1 MRCTFFSLFYE
12 VALLPIFALALAPF
26 LQLLYFLLS
35 DFHTTATMSTM
46 FGFVK
51 FFILSLAVNICYFS
65 KPLLSQTRVMD
76 SLNAILRTT
85 TNDAARMRALLA
97 LAHYVENSNPR
108 QIERYASEAVAL
120 AQKVHDTTSLVDSY
134 CLLSASSANKNLQT
148 QALEYSRL
156 ALAAARLS
164 DNAAALSAAYNQC
177 SELYRTSLLYDSA
190 IFSAERA
197 MTFALRA
204 SDTVRYA
211 RANGNLAQV
220 YVRQGRYAEAAAI
233 FDRIEP
239 IFERFQKTNDYIIT
253 LSRRGYMLGLQGEY
267 EKELPFYEKVQ
278 NISKQSNSLMG
289 MTDAALSTGQALFHL
304 RRYSEALP
312 HLHYAL
318 IMSDSLEAESTK
330 EESNL
335 YLSRVY
341 EAMGKPTEALYY
353 YKQIVSSIQQ
363 SHSLKSDQQQ
373 ILEIRRSEKL
383 LKDKEMLLAERVAAN
398 EQLRQTALI
407 ISAVAIAFFVIGGIV
422 VWRTLV
428 NKRSRERDEELKI
441 FATYTSDVI
450 TRHDTKGIY
459 QYTSPSITTLLGY
472 SPTELIGQD
481 PYPLIHPDDVAGV
494 RKVYKQ
500 VIATK
505 NVGLHTTRFRAK
517 SGEYRWIEVTFKPIL
532 DTNGKIKEFVHTTR
546 DVSGRVKAE
555 QKLRAS
561 EEALRATLDNTPN
574 VAIQWYNDNAEVVF
588 WNNASEKI
596 YGWNAKD
603 TMGRTLDKLIYTEE
617 EAASFKKTLETIRQ
631 TGDVMGPFEYQFR
644 RKNGTMGY
652 GQSTIFAIPSS
663 NPDIQESTHL
673 FVCMDIDI
681 TERKRAEDAL
691 QQVNNDMD
699 TMLRMMSVGVAVN
712 INNRYVFTNDALK
725 QILGYS
731 SEDFSR
737 IPVID
742 QLIHDEDKPF
752 VQKRYS
758 ERLSGVNPHANPL
771 EARYRHKDGYFVWV
785 QVSGLVITYQSQ
797 RATLVTFVDIT
808 ERRQIQ
814 DTLHQRE
821 RQLSALID
829 NTSDVI
835 YSVDRNYRFITF
847 NTTMSDAL
855 QEFFGI
861 ALQQGIDSLSV
872 VAPTSNLRGIWQ
884 AWYDRALQGE
894 MFTIEHQ
901 FTEPVPRYAE
911 ISFNPIRS
919 SDTAIEGVAVF
930 YRDISE
936 RKKTEIALRENEERL
951 RSIMEAMSEGM
962 LVQDK
967 NHKILFA
974 NSSLARMLDAS
985 LEELYKA
992 TIFDSRLQS
1001 IHEDG
1006 RPFRDEERPSVRA
1019 LTTGQPQY
1027 DFTMGVV
1034 KPNGAT
1040 LWMLVNAHPIIN
1052 AEEDAPSSVVS
1063 TFTDI
1068 TRRKAIEIALR
1079 ENEERLRSV
1088 VGAMSEGLVVQ
1099 DHEDSILF
1107 SNDSAAHILGLTQDQ
1122 LYGRSS
1128 YDPSWRVIHEDG
1140 TPFLP
1145 DDRPSVITLKTGKP
1159 TSGVLMGVYKP
1170 DGTLSWISINAQPIF
1185 QANQEH
1191 PSSAVVTFADVT
1203 ERKQAELALRENE
1216 ERLRSIVGTLS
1227 EGLFLQDYKGNITFC
1242 NAAASHIL
1250 GVGEEELLRS
1260 SSFSVQNRIVHEN
1273 GREFTPME
1281 HPSMKTLATGEP
1293 QSGVIMGVTRP
1304 NGTFVWLSV
1313 NSRPLYRSTNESPSA
1328 VVVTFVDITER
1339 RIAESKVRERELQ
1352 LTALI
1357 ESTSDTIYSIDTEY
1371 RLLIFNSAYQ
1381 KAAKAAFG
1389 IDISPSMSVLNFLP
1403 QSFVAEI
1410 DAWKNSYDRVLA
1422 GEQFTTVY
1430 SSNFGEN
1437 QMYAEIM
1444 FNPIRNDEG
1453 AVTGV
1458 VAFNRDIT
1466 PIKRAEE
1473 RLRKSEE
1480 LLQQTSKIAKV
1491 GGWEIDL
1498 TSADY
1503 MLTGTDTSYQIFD
1516 LEIGIYLTF
1525 ETVLK
1530 FYSPDYHQMLRTT
1543 FSNAMKTGEKFEY
1556 EIPLVTEKGRYKWV
1570 YVQGNV
1576 EQQERRAVRLYGTIQ
1591 DITER
1596 KEATLLIQEQL
1607 HALEAK
1613 TAEME
1618 RFIYTVSHDL
1628 KSPLI
1633 TIKGFLGMIQEDLQV
1648 QDYRRIPGDMKRIDN
1663 AANKMQHL
1671 LEDLLELSRV
1681 GRVINV
1687 AERFS
1692 MSVLANETVELL
1704 HGILT
1709 QRHVRVSVQPNMPR
1723 IFGDKERFREVY
1735 QNLIENAS
1743 KFMGNQSDPHI
1754 EIGVRRDDVQPIF
1767 YVRDNGVGIAK
1778 EYQEMIFGLFDKL
1791 DQHSDGTGIGL
1802 ALIKRIIELH
1812 GGRIWV
1818 ESEPGQGA
1826 TFYFTCKAE
1835 HIEEISAKESFT
1847 ES

>member
-1 MRCTFFSLFYE
+1 
-12 VALLPIFALALAPF
+12 
-26 LQLLYFLLS
+26 
-35 DFHTTATMSTM
+35 MSTIPS
-46 FGFVK
+46 FVK
-51 FFILSLAVNICYFS
+51 IFILSLAVNICCFPE
-65 KPLLSQTRVMD
+65 PLLPQTRAID
-76 SLNAILRTT
+76 SLTTTLRTT
-85 TNDAARMRALLA
+85 PNDTARLRALLA
-97 LAHYVENSNPR
+97 LAHRVENIDPR
-108 QIERYASEAVAL
+108 QRYATQAVAL
-120 AQKVHDTTSLVDSY
+120 AQKLRDTASLVESY
-134 CLLSASSANKNLQT
+134 CLLSASFAIKNLQT
-148 QALEYSRL
+148 QALEYSHL
-156 ALAAARLS
+156 ALTAARLS
-164 DNAAALSAAYNQC
+164 NNASALSTAYNQC
-177 SELYRTSLLYDSA
+177 SELYRTSLRYDSA
-190 IFSAERA
+190 IISAEWA
-197 MTFALRA
+197 MKYALRA

-211 RANGNLAQV
+211 RAQGNLAQV
-220 YVRQGRYAEAAAI
+220 YVRQGKYSEATAM
-233 FDRIEP
+233 FEQIEP
-239 IFERFQKTNDYIIT
+239 VFERFHEEIDYVIT
-253 LSRRGYMLGLQGEY
+253 LARRGYMLGLQGKY
-267 EKELPFYEKVQ
+267 EQELPFYEKVQ
-278 NISKQSNSLMG
+278 NISKQQNSRLG
-289 MTDAALSTGQALFHL
+289 MMDAALSTGEALFHL

-312 HLHYAL
+312 YLHSAL
-318 IMSDSLEAESTK
+318 IMADSLESASTK
-330 EESNL
+330 EESSL

-341 EAMGKPTEALYY
+341 EALGKPAEALSY
-353 YKQIVSSIQQ
+353 YKQIISSIQQ
-363 SHSLKSDQQQ
+363 SQSLNSDQQQ
-373 ILEIRRSEKL
+373 ILEIRRSEQL
-383 LKDKEMLLAERVAAN
+383 LKDKEMLLAEREAAN

-407 ISAVAIAFFVIGGIV
+407 ISAIAIVLFILGGIV
-422 VWRTLV
+422 VWRTIA
-428 NKRSRERDEELKI
+428 NKRSLERDEELKI
-441 FATYTSDVI
+441 FAAYTSDVI
-450 TRHDTKGIY
+450 TRHDIKGIY
-459 QYTSPSITTLLGY
+459 QYTSPSITPLLGY

-481 PYPLIHPDDVAGV
+481 PYPFIHPDDIAGV
-494 RKVYKQ
+494 QKVYKQ
-500 VIATK
+500 VITTK

-517 SGEYRWIEVTFKPIL
+517 NGEYRWIEVTIKPIL
-532 DTNGKIKEFVHTTR
+532 DTNGNIKEFVHTTR
-546 DVSGRVKAE
+546 DVSGRVEAE

-561 EEALRATLDNTPN
+561 EEAFRATLDNTPN

-596 YGWNAKD
+596 YGWSAQD
-603 TMGRTLDKLIYTEE
+603 AMRRTLDKLIYTEE
-617 EAASFKKTLETIRQ
+617 EAALFKNVLETIRQ

-644 RKNGTMGY
+644 RKDGTIGY
-652 GQSTIFAIPSS
+652 GQSTTFAIPNSA
-663 NPDIQESTHL
+663 PDAETSKQL
-673 FVCMDIDI
+673 FVCMDVDI

-691 QQVNNDMD
+691 LQVNNDMD

-712 INNRYVFTNDALK
+712 INNRYVFTNDALR

-731 SEDFSR
+731 NEDFTR

-758 ERLSGVNPHANPL
+758 ERLNSVNPHSKPI
-771 EARYRHKDGYFVWV
+771 EVRYRHKDGHFVWV

-821 RQLSALID
+821 RQLSALIN

-835 YSVDRNYRFITF
+835 YSIDRHYRFITF
-847 NTTMSDAL
+847 NATMSDAM

-861 ALQQGIDSLSV
+861 SLQQGIDSLSV

-894 MFTIEHQ
+894 MFTVEHQ

-951 RSIMEAMSEGM
+951 RSIMEAMSEGL
-962 LVQDK
+962 LVQDED
-967 NHKILFA
+967 HKILFA
-974 NSSLARMLDAS
+974 NSSLARMLDTS
-985 LEELYKA
+985 SEELYQA
-992 TIFDSRLQS
+992 TIFDERLQT

-1006 RPFRDEERPSVRA
+1006 RPFRDEERPSVLA
-1019 LTTGQPQY
+1019 LKTGLPQY
-1027 DFTMGVV
+1027 DFTMGVI
-1034 KPNGAT
+1034 KPSGEI

-1052 AEEDAPSSVVS
+1052 PEEGAPSSVVS

-1068 TRRKAIEIALR
+1068 TRRKEIEIALR

-1107 SNDSAAHILGLTQDQ
+1107 SNDSAAHILGLTTDQ

-1140 TPFLP
+1140 SPFMP

-1185 QANQEH
+1185 QAEEKH
-1191 PSSAVVTFADVT
+1191 ASSAVVTFADVT
-1203 ERKQAELALRENE
+1203 ERKNAELALRENE

-1227 EGLFLQDYKGNITFC
+1227 EGLFLQDHEGNITFC

-1250 GVGEEELLRS
+1250 GVREEELLRS
-1260 SSFSVQNRIVHEN
+1260 SSFSVQNRIVNEI
-1273 GREFTPME
+1273 GTEFTLTE

-1313 NSRPLYRSTNESPSA
+1313 NSRPLYHRTNELPAS

-1339 RIAESKVRERELQ
+1339 RLAESKVRERELQ

-1357 ESTSDTIYSIDTEY
+1357 ESTSDTIYSIDKEY

-1389 IDISPSMSVLNFLP
+1389 IDISPSMSVLSFLP
-1403 QSFVAEI
+1403 PSFRAEI
-1410 DAWKNSYDRVLA
+1410 DAWKSSYDRVLA

-1453 AVTGV
+1453 VVTGV

-1480 LLQQTSKIAKV
+1480 LLRQTSNVAQV
-1491 GGWEIDL
+1491 GGWEL
-1498 TSADY
+1498 N
-1503 MLTGTDTSYQIFD
+1503 
-1516 LEIGIYLTF
+1516 
-1525 ETVLK
+1525 
-1530 FYSPDYHQMLRTT
+1530 LRTT
-1543 FSNAMKTGEKFEY
+1543 PPQMTWTETTYDICGLPQGSPVDVQSILAQFSTPEQSTTIHNYLQETAQRGEGFDCETAQTTIRGNK
-1556 EIPLVTEKGRYKWV
+1556 LWV
-1570 YVQGNV
+1570 RILGNV
-1576 EQQERRAVRLYGTIQ
+1576 EIQDGSAVRLYGTIQ

-1596 KEATLLIQEQL
+1596 KETELLIQEQL
-1607 HALEAK
+1607 HALETK

-1633 TIKGFLGMIQEDLQV
+1633 TIKGFLGMIQEDLEA
-1648 QDYRRIPGDMKRIDN
+1648 QDYRRIPRDMQRIDN

-1709 QRHVRVSVQPNMPR
+1709 QRHVRVSVQPDMPR
-1723 IFGDKERFREVY
+1723 ILGDKERFREVY

-1754 EIGVRRDDVQPIF
+1754 EIGVRRDDIQPIF

-1818 ESEPGQGA
+1818 ESELGKGA

-1835 HIEEISAKESFT
+1835 SIEETGTQESLA
-1847 ES
+1847 E

>member
-1 MRCTFFSLFYE
+1 MR
-12 VALLPIFALALAPF
+12 V
-26 LQLLYFLLS
+26 
-35 DFHTTATMSTM
+35 
-46 FGFVK
+46 
-51 FFILSLAVNICYFS
+51 
-65 KPLLSQTRVMD
+65 
-76 SLNAILRTT
+76 
-85 TNDAARMRALLA
+85 LLA
-97 LAHYVENSNPR
+97 LAHHAENSDPR
-108 QIERYASEAVAL
+108 QIERYATQALTL
-120 AQKVHDTTSLVDSY
+120 AQKFRDTAAFVDSY
-134 CLLSASSANKNLQT
+134 YFLSVTAENKNLQT
-148 QALEYSRL
+148 QAWEYSRL
-156 ALAAARLS
+156 ALAAAQLS
-164 DNAAALSAAYNQC
+164 NNAITLSTAYNQC
-177 SELYRTSLLYDSA
+177 SELYRTSLRYDSA

-197 MTFALRA
+197 MAYALRA

-220 YVRQGRYAEAAAI
+220 YVRQGRYSEATEI
-233 FDRIEP
+233 FQQIEP
-239 IFERFQKTNDYIIT
+239 VFERFHEENDYVIT
-253 LSRRGYMLGLQGEY
+253 LARRGYMLGLQGEY
-267 EKELPFYEKVQ
+267 EKELPFYEKIQ
-278 NISKQSNSLMG
+278 NISKQTNSRRG
-289 MTDAALSTGQALFHL
+289 MMDAALSMGEALFHL
-304 RRYSEALP
+304 RRYAEALP
-312 HLHYAL
+312 HLQYAL
-318 IMSDSLEAESTK
+318 TMSDSLEVESTK

-353 YKQIVSSIQQ
+353 YKQIVSSVQR
-363 SHSLKSDQQQ
+363 SHSLNSDQQQ
-373 ILEIRRSEKL
+373 ILEIRRSEQL
-383 LKDKEMLLAERVAAN
+383 LKDKEMLLAEREAAN
-398 EQLRQTALI
+398 EQLRQTALV
-407 ISAVAIAFFVIGGIV
+407 ISAAAIVFFILGSIV
-422 VWRTLV
+422 VWRTV
-428 NKRSRERDEELKI
+428 ANKRSRKRDEELQV
-441 FATYTSDVI
+441 FANYTSDVI
-450 TRHDTKGIY
+450 TRHDIHGAY
-459 QYTSPSITTLLGY
+459 QYTSPSITSLLGY

-481 PYPLIHPDDVAGV
+481 PYPFIHPDDVAGV
-494 RKVYKQ
+494 QKVYKQ
-500 VIATK
+500 VITTK
-505 NVGLHTTRFRAK
+505 NVGLHTLRFRAK
-517 SGEYRWIEVTFKPIL
+517 NGEYRWIEVTFKPIL

-546 DVSGRVKAE
+546 DVSQRVQAE

-596 YGWNAKD
+596 YGWGAQD
-603 TMGRTLDKLIYTEE
+603 AMGRTLDNLIYTEE
-617 EAASFKKTLETIRQ
+617 EAASFKKTLEAIRQ

-644 RKNGTMGY
+644 RKDGTMGY

-712 INNRYVFTNDALK
+712 INNRYVFTNDALRK
-725 QILGYS
+725 ILGYS
-731 SEDFSR
+731 SEEFDD

-742 QLIHDEDKPF
+742 QLIHEDDKPL

-758 ERLSGVNPHANPL
+758 ERLSGVNPHASPL
-771 EARYRHKDGYFVWV
+771 EMRYSHKDGHFVWV

-797 RATLVTFVDIT
+797 RATLVTFIDIT

-821 RQLSALID
+821 RQLSALIN

-835 YSVDRNYRFITF
+835 YSIDRHYRFITF

-861 ALQQGIDSLSV
+861 TLQQGIDSLSV
-872 VAPTSNLRGIWQ
+872 VVPTSEVRNVWQ
-884 AWYDRALQGE
+884 AWYDKALQGE
-894 MFTIEHQ
+894 VFTIEHQ

-930 YRDISE
+930 YRDIGE

-951 RSIMEAMSEGM
+951 RSIMEAMSEGL

-967 NHKILFA
+967 SYKILFA
-974 NSSLARMLDAS
+974 NSSLAQMLDTS
-985 LEELYKA
+985 IEELYQA

-1006 RPFRDEERPSVRA
+1006 RPFRDEERPSVLA

-1027 DFTMGVV
+1027 DFTMGVI
-1034 KPNGAT
+1034 KPSGEI
-1040 LWMLVNAHPIIN
+1040 LWMLVNAHPIISS
-1052 AEEDAPSSVVS
+1052 EEGAPSSVVS

-1068 TRRKAIEIALR
+1068 TRRKEIEIALR

-1099 DHEDSILF
+1099 DHQDSILF
-1107 SNDSAAHILGLTQDQ
+1107 SNESASHILGLTNDQ

-1128 YDPSWRVIHEDG
+1128 YDPSWRVVHEDG
-1140 TPFLP
+1140 SPFLA
-1145 DDRPSVITLKTGKP
+1145 DDRPSVTTLQTGKP
-1159 TSGVLMGVYKP
+1159 TTGVVMGVYKP
-1170 DGTLSWISINAQPIF
+1170 NNVLSWISINAQPIF
-1185 QANQEH
+1185 KPDASLLSNV
-1191 PSSAVVTFADVT
+1191 VVTFADIT
-1203 ERKQAELALRENE
+1203 ERKNAEIALRENE
-1216 ERLRSIVGTLS
+1216 ERLRSIVEAMS
-1227 EGLFLQDYKGNITFC
+1227 EGLVLQDRAGRVTFC
-1242 NAAASHIL
+1242 NPAAARIL
-1250 GVGEEELLRS
+1250 GVSEAELLGS
-1260 SSFSVQNRIVHEN
+1260 SSAAFQPRTIHED
-1273 GREFTPME
+1273 GSPFLAEE
-1281 HPSMKTLATGEP
+1281 HPAMTTLA
-1293 QSGVIMGVTRP
+1293 SGKPESDVVMGIAKP
-1304 NGTFVWLSV
+1304 NGDFSWIAV
-1313 NSRPLYRSTNESPSA
+1313 NSRPLYYHSEDGLPTA
-1328 VVVTFVDITER
+1328 VVITFVNITER
-1339 RIAESKVRERELQ
+1339 RAAEQQLRERELQ

-1357 ESTSDTIYSIDTEY
+1357 ESTSDTIYSVDADY
-1371 RLLIFNSAYQ
+1371 QLLIFNSAYQ
-1381 KAAKAAFG
+1381 RSAKLAFG
-1389 IDISPSMSVLNFLP
+1389 MDIEVGMNVLDFLP
-1403 QSFVAEI
+1403 PPFAKETAVWKESF
-1410 DAWKNSYDRVLA
+1410 DRVLA
-1422 GEQFTTVY
+1422 GERYTSIYEPGFSEEQMFT
-1430 SSNFGEN
+1430 
-1437 QMYAEIM
+1437 EIM
-1444 FNPIRNDEG
+1444 FNPILNDAG
-1453 AVTGV
+1453 TVSGV

-1498 TSADY
+1498 TSTDY

-1516 LEIGIYLTF
+1516 LEIGDYLTF

-1556 EIPLVTEKGRYKWV
+1556 EISLVTEKGRYKWV

-1576 EQQERRAVRLYGTIQ
+1576 EQQDQRAVRLYGTIQ

-1633 TIKGFLGMIQEDLQV
+1633 TIKGFLGMIQEDLQA
-1648 QDYRRIPGDMKRIDN
+1648 QDYRRIPGDMQRIDN

-1681 GRVINV
+1681 GRVINM

-1692 MSVLANETVELL
+1692 MSVLASETVELL

-1709 QRHVRVSVQPNMPR
+1709 QRHVRVSVQPDMPR
-1723 IFGDKERFREVY
+1723 ILGDKERFREVY

-1754 EIGVRRDDVQPIF
+1754 EIGVRRDDIQPIF

-1835 HIEEISAKESFT
+1835 SIEETHSQESSFVP
-1847 ES
+1847 

>member
-1 MRCTFFSLFYE
+1 
-12 VALLPIFALALAPF
+12 
-26 LQLLYFLLS
+26 
-35 DFHTTATMSTM
+35 MSTRP
-46 FGFVK
+46 GFMK
-51 FFILSLAVNICYFS
+51 IFILSLAVNICCFPE
-65 KPLLSQTRVMD
+65 PLLPQTRAID
-76 SLNAILRTT
+76 SLTTTLRTT
-85 TNDAARMRALLA
+85 PNDTTRMRALLA
-97 LAHYVENSNPR
+97 LAHRVENIDPR
-108 QIERYASEAVAL
+108 QRYATQAVAL
-120 AQKVHDTTSLVDSY
+120 AQKLRDTASLVESY
-134 CLLSASSANKNLQT
+134 CLLSASFAIKNLQT
-148 QALEYSRL
+148 QALEYSHL
-156 ALAAARLS
+156 ALTAARLS
-164 DNAAALSAAYNQC
+164 NNASALSTAYNQC
-177 SELYRTSLLYDSA
+177 SELYRTSLRYDSA
-190 IFSAERA
+190 IISAEWA
-197 MTFALRA
+197 MKYALRA

-211 RANGNLAQV
+211 RAQGNLAQV
-220 YVRQGRYAEAAAI
+220 YVRQGKYSEATAM
-233 FDRIEP
+233 FEQIEP
-239 IFERFQKTNDYIIT
+239 VFERFHEEIDYVIT
-253 LSRRGYMLGLQGEY
+253 LARRGYMLGLQGKY
-267 EKELPFYEKVQ
+267 EQELPFYEKVQ
-278 NISKQSNSLMG
+278 NISKQQNSRLG
-289 MTDAALSTGQALFHL
+289 MMDAALSTGEALFHL
-304 RRYSEALP
+304 RRYAEALP
-312 HLHYAL
+312 YLHSAL
-318 IMSDSLEAESTK
+318 IMADSLESASTK
-330 EESNL
+330 EESSL

-341 EAMGKPTEALYY
+341 EALGKPAEALYY

-363 SHSLKSDQQQ
+363 SQRLNSDQQQ
-373 ILEIRRSEKL
+373 ILEIRRSEQL
-383 LKDKEMLLAERVAAN
+383 LKDKEMLLAEREAAN

-407 ISAVAIAFFVIGGIV
+407 ISAIAIVLFILGGIV
-422 VWRTLV
+422 VWRTIA
-428 NKRSRERDEELKI
+428 NKRSLERDEELKI
-441 FATYTSDVI
+441 FAAYTSDVI
-450 TRHDTKGIY
+450 TRHDIKGIY
-459 QYTSPSITTLLGY
+459 QYTSPSITPLLGY

-481 PYPLIHPDDVAGV
+481 PYPFIHPDDIAGV
-494 RKVYKQ
+494 QKVYKK
-500 VIATK
+500 VITTK
-505 NVGLHTTRFRAK
+505 NVGLHTTRFRTK
-517 SGEYRWIEVTFKPIL
+517 NGEYRWIEVTIKPIL

-546 DVSGRVKAE
+546 DVSGRVEAE

-561 EEALRATLDNTPN
+561 EEAFRATLDNTPN
-574 VAIQWYNDNAEVVF
+574 VAIQWYNDNAEIVF
-588 WNNASEKI
+588 WNNASENM
-596 YGWNAKD
+596 YGWSAEEA
-603 TMGRTLDKLIYTEE
+603 MGQTLERLIYTAE
-617 EAASFKKTLETIRQ
+617 EAAAFKQSLDTIGQ
-631 TGDVMGPFEYQFR
+631 TGDIMGPFEYPFR
-644 RKNGTMGY
+644 RKDGTIGY
-652 GQSTIFAIPSS
+652 GQSTTFAIPNSA
-663 NPDIQESTHL
+663 PDAETSKQL
-673 FVCMDIDI
+673 FVCMDVDI
-681 TERKRAEDAL
+681 TERKRAEEAL
-691 QQVNNDMD
+691 LQVNNDMD

-712 INNRYVFTNDALK
+712 INNRYVFTNDALR

-731 SEDFSR
+731 NEDFTR

-758 ERLSGVNPHANPL
+758 ERLSGVNPHSQPL
-771 EARYRHKDGYFVWV
+771 EVRYRHKDDHFVWV

-821 RQLSALID
+821 RQLSALIN

-835 YSVDRNYRFITF
+835 YSIDRHYRFITF

-919 SDTAIEGVAVF
+919 SDTGVEGVAVF

-936 RKKTEIALRENEERL
+936 RKKTEMVIRENEERL
-951 RSIMEAMSEGM
+951 RSIMEAMSEGL

-967 NHKILFA
+967 DHKILFA
-974 NSSLARMLDAS
+974 NSSLARMLDTS
-985 LEELYKA
+985 SEELYQA
-992 TIFDSRLQS
+992 TIFDERLQS

-1006 RPFRDEERPSVRA
+1006 RPFRNEERPSVRA

-1027 DFTMGVV
+1027 DFTMGVI

-1052 AEEDAPSSVVS
+1052 PGEDAPSSVVS

-1068 TRRKAIEIALR
+1068 TRRKEIEIALR

-1107 SNDSAAHILGLTQDQ
+1107 SNDSAAHILGLTNDQ

-1140 TPFLP
+1140 TPFVP

-1159 TSGVLMGVYKP
+1159 ISGVLMGVYKP

-1185 QANQEH
+1185 RAEEKH
-1191 PSSAVVTFADVT
+1191 PSSAVITFADVT

-1216 ERLRSIVGTLS
+1216 ERLRSIVEAMS
-1227 EGLFLQDYKGNITFC
+1227 EGLVLQDRTGKVTFC
-1242 NAAASHIL
+1242 NPAAARIL
-1250 GVGEEELLRS
+1250 GVSEAELLGA
-1260 SSFSVQNRIVHEN
+1260 FSVTFQPRTIHED
-1273 GREFTPME
+1273 GSPFLAEE
-1281 HPSMKTLATGEP
+1281 HPAMVTLA
-1293 QSGVIMGVTRP
+1293 SGKPESDIVMGIAKP
-1304 NGTFVWLSV
+1304 NGDFSWIAV
-1313 NSRPLYRSTNESPSA
+1313 NSRPLYYHSEDGLPTA
-1328 VVVTFVDITER
+1328 VVITFVNITER
-1339 RIAESKVRERELQ
+1339 RAAEQRLRERELQ

-1357 ESTSDTIYSIDTEY
+1357 ESTSDTIYSVDADY
-1371 RLLIFNSAYQ
+1371 QLLIFNSAY
-1381 KAAKAAFG
+1381 KRSAKLAFG
-1389 IDISPSMSVLNFLP
+1389 IDIEVGMNVLDFLP
-1403 QSFVAEI
+1403 PSSIKEIAVWKESF
-1410 DAWKNSYDRVLA
+1410 DRVLA
-1422 GEQFTTVY
+1422 GERYTAIYEYEFNGAQMFT
-1430 SSNFGEN
+1430 
-1437 QMYAEIM
+1437 EIM
-1444 FNPIRNDEG
+1444 FNPILNDAG
-1453 AVTGV
+1453 TVSGV

-1503 MLTGTDTSYQIFD
+1503 VLTGTDTSYQIFD
-1516 LEIGIYLTF
+1516 LEIGTYLTF

-1530 FYSPDYHQMLRTT
+1530 FYSHDYHQMLRAT
-1543 FSNAMKTGEKFEY
+1543 FSNAMKTGKKFEY
-1556 EIPLVTEKGRYKWV
+1556 EIPLMTEKGRYKWV
-1570 YVQGNV
+1570 YVQGSV
-1576 EQQERRAVRLYGTIQ
+1576 EQQEQRAVRLYGTIQ

-1633 TIKGFLGMIQEDLQV
+1633 TIKGFLGMIQEDLQA
-1648 QDYRRIPGDMKRIDN
+1648 QDYRRIPGDMQRIDN

-1681 GRVINV
+1681 GRVINPS
-1687 AERFS
+1687 ERFS
-1692 MSVLANETVELL
+1692 VTVLANETVELL

-1709 QRHVRVSVQPNMPR
+1709 QRHVRVSVQSDMPR
-1723 IFGDKERFREVY
+1723 ILGDKERFREVY

-1754 EIGVRRDDVQPIF
+1754 EIGVRRDDIQPIF

-1835 HIEEISAKESFT
+1835 SIEETGTQESLA
-1847 ES
+1847 E

>member
-1 MRCTFFSLFYE
+1 M
-12 VALLPIFALALAPF
+12 
-26 LQLLYFLLS
+26 
-35 DFHTTATMSTM
+35 
-46 FGFVK
+46 
-51 FFILSLAVNICYFS
+51 FILLLAANIGFLAKPLSAQTRAIDSLA
-65 KPLLSQTRVMD
+65 
-76 SLNAILRTT
+76 
-85 TNDAARMRALLA
+85 AALHSAPDDITRMRTLLA
-97 LAHYVENSNPR
+97 LAHHTEYINLR
-108 QIERYASEAVAL
+108 QVDVYTTEALTL
-120 AQKVHDTTSLVDSY
+120 AQKLHDTASLVDSY
-134 CLLSASSANKNLQT
+134 CLLALSYGERGIQARAFDYCY
-148 QALEYSRL
+148 QALAIAQLSNNPS
-156 ALAAARLS
+156 ALADVHNQLS
-164 DNAAALSAAYNQC
+164 Q
-177 SELYRTSLLYDSA
+177 EYRMTLRYDSA
-190 IFSAERA
+190 MIAAKRS

-204 SDTVRYA
+204 SDSVRYA
-211 RANGNLAQV
+211 RAWGNLGQV
-220 YVRQGRYAEAAAI
+220 YARQRQYNEAMTI
-233 FDRIEP
+233 FRHIQP
-239 IFERFQKTNDYIIT
+239 IFERSKQDGDYIKT
-253 LSRRGYMLGLQGEY
+253 LARLGSAWGLQGER
-267 EKELPFYEKVQ
+267 EQELAFYMK
-278 NISKQSNSLMG
+278 IDSLCNGNGYILGKAETAMAIG
-289 MTDAALSTGQALFHL
+289 GAFFHLKRYDEALSHL
-304 RRYSEALP
+304 K
-312 HLHYAL
+312 YAL
-318 IMSDSLEAESTK
+318 VTADSLDVPSLK
-330 EESNL
+330 EESSL

-341 EAMGKPTEALYY
+341 EALGQPTEALYY
-353 YKQIVSSIQQ
+353 YKQIVSLLQHPNDESNNQQ
-363 SHSLKSDQQQ
+363 TLEIVRYEQLLKDQQ
-373 ILEIRRSEKL
+373 ILLSQRE
-383 LKDKEMLLAERVAAN
+383 AAN
-398 EQLRQTALI
+398 EQLRQTTFIIVFIALALLI
-407 ISAVAIAFFVIGGIV
+407 LGGIV
-422 VWRTLV
+422 VWRT
-428 NKRSRERDEELKI
+428 NANRRSRKRDEELQV
-441 FATYTSDVI
+441 FANYTSDVI
-450 TRHDTKGIY
+450 TRHDIHGVY
-459 QYTSPSITTLLGY
+459 QYTSPSITSLLGY
-472 SPTELIGQD
+472 SRTELIGQD
-481 PYPLIHPDDVAGV
+481 PYPFIHPDDVAGV
-494 RKVYKQ
+494 QKVYKQ
-500 VIATK
+500 VITTK
-505 NVGLHTTRFRAK
+505 NVGLHTLRFRAK
-517 SGEYRWIEVTFKPIL
+517 NGEYRWIEVTFKPIL
-532 DTNGKIKEFVHTTR
+532 DANGRIKEFVHTTR
-546 DVSGRVKAE
+546 DVSQRVQAE

-596 YGWNAKD
+596 YGWGAD
-603 TMGRTLDKLIYTEE
+603 DAMGRTLDKLIYTEE
-617 EAASFKKTLETIRQ
+617 EAASFKKILETIRQ

-644 RKNGTMGY
+644 RKDGTMGY

-712 INNRYVFTNDALK
+712 INNRYVFTNDALRK
-725 QILGYS
+725 ILGYS
-731 SEDFSR
+731 SEEFDD

-742 QLIHDEDKPF
+742 QLIHEDDKPI

-758 ERLSGVNPHANPL
+758 ERLSGVNPHASPL
-771 EARYRHKDGYFVWV
+771 EMRYSHKDGHFVWV

-821 RQLSALID
+821 RQLSALIN

-835 YSVDRNYRFITF
+835 YSIDRHYRFITF
-847 NTTMSDAL
+847 NATMSDAM

-861 ALQQGIDSLSV
+861 SLQQGIDSLSV
-872 VAPTSNLRGIWQ
+872 VAPTSEVRSIWQ
-884 AWYDRALQGE
+884 VWYDRALQGKN
-894 MFTIEHQ
+894 FTVEHQ

-936 RKKTEIALRENEERL
+936 RKKTEIVLRENEERL
-951 RSIMEAMSEGM
+951 RSIMEAMSEGL

-967 NHKILFA
+967 DHKILFA
-974 NSSLARMLDAS
+974 NSSLARMLDTS
-985 LEELYKA
+985 IEELYKA

-1006 RPFRDEERPSVRA
+1006 RPFRDEERPSVLA

-1027 DFTMGVV
+1027 DFTMGVI
-1034 KPNGAT
+1034 KQNGAT

-1052 AEEDAPSSVVS
+1052 PEENVPSSVVS

-1068 TRRKAIEIALR
+1068 TRRKEIEIALR
-1079 ENEERLRSV
+1079 ENEERLRSIV
-1088 VGAMSEGLVVQ
+1088 EAMSEGLLVQ
-1099 DHEDSILF
+1099 DHQDSILF
-1107 SNDSAAHILGLTQDQ
+1107 SNESASHILGLTNDQ

-1140 TPFLP
+1140 SPFLT
-1145 DDRPSVITLKTGKP
+1145 DDRPSVTTLQTGKP
-1159 TSGVLMGVYKP
+1159 TTGVVMGVYKP
-1170 DGTLSWISINAQPIF
+1170 NDVLSWISINAQPIF
-1185 QANQEH
+1185 KPDTNL
-1191 PSSAVVTFADVT
+1191 PSNVVVTFADIT
-1203 ERKQAELALRENE
+1203 ERKNAEIALRENE
-1216 ERLRSIVGTLS
+1216 ERLRSIVEAMS
-1227 EGLFLQDYKGNITFC
+1227 EGLVLQDRAGKVTLC
-1242 NAAASHIL
+1242 NPAAARIL
-1250 GVGEEELLRS
+1250 GVSEAELLGS
-1260 SSFSVQNRIVHEN
+1260 SSVAFQPRTIHED
-1273 GREFTPME
+1273 GSPFLAEE
-1281 HPSMKTLATGEP
+1281 HPAMTTLG
-1293 QSGVIMGVTRP
+1293 SGKPESDVVMGIAKP
-1304 NGTFVWLSV
+1304 NGDFSWIAV
-1313 NSRPLYRSTNESPSA
+1313 NSRPLYYHSEDGLPTA
-1328 VVVTFVDITER
+1328 VVITFVNITER
-1339 RIAESKVRERELQ
+1339 RAAEQRLREREFQ

-1357 ESTSDTIYSIDTEY
+1357 ESTSDTIYSVDTDY
-1371 RLLIFNSAYQ
+1371 RLLIFNSAYERS
-1381 KAAKAAFG
+1381 AKLAFG
-1389 IDISPSMSVLNFLP
+1389 MDIEVGMNVLDFLP
-1403 QSFVAEI
+1403 PSFAKEI
-1410 DAWKNSYDRVLA
+1410 AVWKESFDRVLV
-1422 GEQFTTVY
+1422 GERYTTIYEPGFSEEQMFT
-1430 SSNFGEN
+1430 
-1437 QMYAEIM
+1437 EIM
-1444 FNPIRNDEG
+1444 FNPILNDAG
-1453 AVTGV
+1453 TVSGV

-1491 GGWEIDL
+1491 GGWEIDM

-1516 LEIGIYLTF
+1516 LEIGTYLTF

-1556 EIPLVTEKGRYKWV
+1556 EIPLVTEKDCYKWV

-1633 TIKGFLGMIQEDLQV
+1633 TIKGFLGMIQEDLQA
-1648 QDYRRIPGDMKRIDN
+1648 QDYRRIPGDMQRIDN

-1681 GRVINV
+1681 GRVINM

-1692 MSVLANETVELL
+1692 MSVLASETVELL

-1709 QRHVRVSVQPNMPR
+1709 QRHVRVSVQPDMPR
-1723 IFGDKERFREVY
+1723 ILGDKERFREVY

-1754 EIGVRRDDVQPIF
+1754 EIGVRRDDIQPIF

-1835 HIEEISAKESFT
+1835 SIEEAHSQESSFVP
-1847 ES
+1847 